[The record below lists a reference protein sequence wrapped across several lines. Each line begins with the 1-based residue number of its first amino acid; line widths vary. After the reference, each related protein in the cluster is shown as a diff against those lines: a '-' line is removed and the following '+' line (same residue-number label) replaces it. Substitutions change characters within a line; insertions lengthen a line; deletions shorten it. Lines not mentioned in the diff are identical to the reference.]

1 MKGLWKRAALALGA
15 AGLSLAL
22 AGCSLPMTGFADYDV
37 SGYFQ
42 ALLDSSYKGQNA
54 AYIEV
59 AATTQENAEQNN
71 TTTVRNA
78 AVHFCNTYGVNPSD
92 EQLSQLEEVMRQAL
106 AQTRYT
112 VREERK
118 VETGY
123 TLEVEIDPIVSFSGL
138 DSTIDRLREE
148 AQEEA
153 TQANGSH
160 SSGNGG
166 SYGYDD
172 GYDSYDDSYDDS
184 YGYDD
189 GYGSDDDDYG
199 YDDGYGS
206 YDDSYGD
213 DSQPEEDAE
222 PVDATALFVDKV
234 VEYCQGQLASLEYSG
249 QTVTI
254 TLEIRQTE
262 AGELQ
267 LDTNQL
273 DTMDQTVLQFHS

>member
-1 MKGLWKRAALALGA
+1 MKSLWKRAALALGA

-78 AVHFCNTYGVNPSD
+78 AVHFCNTYGINPSD

-189 GYGSDDDDYG
+189 GYGS
-199 YDDGYGS
+199 